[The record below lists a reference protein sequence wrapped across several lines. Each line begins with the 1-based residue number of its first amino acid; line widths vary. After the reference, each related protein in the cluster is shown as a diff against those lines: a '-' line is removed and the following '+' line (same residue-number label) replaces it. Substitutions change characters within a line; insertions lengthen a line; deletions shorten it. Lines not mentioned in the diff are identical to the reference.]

1 MRTFWPADG
10 RDSPAY
16 LAAGDRE
23 SALWCANFIDTYLE
37 RDLLQLGPRI
47 PAETLRRFWTM
58 LAHAQGSLLNAA
70 EFARSLGVDG
80 KTVARYIDL
89 LVDLLLV
96 RRRWAVEIKR
106 GMVPSPGRG
115 FSTAL
120 EDTKPDR
127 AFIVYGGTERYS
139 KGEGIGGRL
148 TVTSAASCVQ
158 TRRFGR
164 TRSLFTRCFTVER
177 RISAQRRFTL
187 TNVFILT
194 KLSQN
199 EADQHA

>member
-23 SALWCANFIDTYLE
+23 SALWCANFIDTYLQ
-37 RDLLQLGPRI
+37 RDLPQLGPRI

-96 RRRWAVEIKR
+96 RRLQPHYANIRKR
-106 GMVPSPGRG
+106 LVKSPKVYVRDSGLVHALLRLRSTEDVLGHPVAGSELSRRRQQKRLHVVRVYELEAGIRIGRG
-115 FSTAL
+115 
-120 EDTKPDR
+120 ECGR
-127 AFIVYGGTERYS
+127 AFY
-139 KGEGIGGRL
+139 
-148 TVTSAASCVQ
+148 
-158 TRRFGR
+158 
-164 TRSLFTRCFTVER
+164 LFEC
-177 RISAQRRFTL
+177 
-187 TNVFILT
+187 
-194 KLSQN
+194 
-199 EADQHA
+199 